1 MLHTTNVRARK
12 SNFELLRIF
21 AMLMIIAHHFA
32 SHGVLHVLEGNA
44 AYLTWRNGR
53 PLNKIISCLY
63 APGGKIGVGIFFMMT
78 GYFMINKHSFSLKKV
93 VLESSFYGL
102 INSIIYIICLRL
114 GVYPIPE
121 SKVSAVLIP
130 TILAIFN
137 PATGGVWWF
146 VSAYV
151 MLILLL
157 PFFNRLLNCFT
168 KKGYFIF
175 LVIFWIIWYS
185 IGSLGAP
192 FYNVA
197 IGIFFYCIG
206 GYIRIYEKKTKF
218 RRKIILFSFF
228 IIFWIF
234 DAYCIYANASIASI
248 FLNSSAIKNLFFN
261 QIQTSLCWPIC
272 AISMFKL
279 FASINIGFNEII
291 NKIASTTFGIYLI
304 HDFVPFRYLIW
315 NKLLKVD
322 LLYSNRLFPL
332 YALLVVIAVFIV
344 CSGIDMVRQALIEPK
359 MLQISTS
366 LINRFRE
373 KYMK

>member
-1 MLHTTNVRARK
+1 V
-12 SNFELLRIF
+12 
-21 AMLMIIAHHFA
+21 
-32 SHGVLHVLEGNA
+32 
-44 AYLTWRNGR
+44 
-53 PLNKIISCLY
+53 
-63 APGGKIGVGIFFMMT
+63 
-78 GYFMINKHSFSLKKV
+78 
-93 VLESSFYGL
+93 
-102 INSIIYIICLRL
+102 NSR
-114 GVYPIPE
+114 
-121 SKVSAVLIP
+121 
-130 TILAIFN
+130 
-137 PATGGVWWF
+137 
-146 VSAYV
+146 
-151 MLILLL
+151 
-157 PFFNRLLNCFT
+157 
-168 KKGYFIF
+168 
-175 LVIFWIIWYS
+175 
-185 IGSLGAP
+185 
-192 FYNVA
+192 
-197 IGIFFYCIG
+197 
-206 GYIRIYEKKTKF
+206 
-218 RRKIILFSFF
+218 
-228 IIFWIF
+228 
-234 DAYCIYANASIASI
+234 
-248 FLNSSAIKNLFFN
+248 AIKNLFFN